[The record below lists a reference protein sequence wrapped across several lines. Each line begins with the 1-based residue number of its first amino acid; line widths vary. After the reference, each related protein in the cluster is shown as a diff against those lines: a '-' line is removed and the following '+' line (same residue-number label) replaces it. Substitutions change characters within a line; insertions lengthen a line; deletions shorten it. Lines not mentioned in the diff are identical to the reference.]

1 MKLTH
6 KDYQQLKATGVD
18 FNYGDFVDH
27 TVLKA
32 YTTEAVVKDFC
43 AEAKAGNA
51 RAVCVNPYNV
61 PLVKKELEG
70 TGIKCAAVIG
80 FPLGANK
87 TEVKAFEAK
96 EAVKDGADE
105 LDMVINVGALR
116 DGKYDYVFNDIKA
129 VVEAGKPADTKVI
142 IETCYLTD
150 EQKVK
155 VCELAK
161 EAGAAFV
168 KTSSGFGTSGA
179 TVHDVELMRKTV
191 GPDMGVKAS
200 TGVDNREIAY
210 AMICAGAD
218 RLGTSKLPQIVNDDA
233 SIISASKK
241 NTVNL

>member
-1 MKLTH
+1 MNHNDYDKLR
-6 KDYQQLKATGVD
+6 LTGED
-18 FNYGDFVDH
+18 LNYGAFCDH

-32 YTTEAVVKDFC
+32 YTTENVVKAFC
-43 AEAKAGNA
+43 DEAKKYHAA
-51 RAVCVNPYNV
+51 AVCVNPYNV
-61 PLVKKELEG
+61 PLVRKELAG

-87 TEVKAFEAK
+87 TCVKAFEAQ

-116 DGKYDYVFNDIKA
+116 DGKYDVVSEDIKA
-129 VVEAGKPADTKVI
+129 VVEAGKPAVTKVI

-155 VCELAK
+155 ACQLAK

-168 KTSSGFGTSGA
+168 KTSSGFGTGGA

-191 GPDMGVKAS
+191 GPEMGVKAS
-200 TGVDNREIAY
+200 TGIDNREIAN
-210 AMICAGAD
+210 AMVKAGAD
-218 RLGTSKLPQIVNDDA
+218 RFGTSKTPQITMDDTT
-233 SIISASKK
+233 IQSASVLNK
-241 NTVNL
+241 VIL